1 MINFQNFDHWTN
13 AYLDWNLALD
23 SEGGPSLSIKIDAP
37 VIVNRTSREFYKQPM
52 FYAMGHFSKFVQPE
66 SKKVKVSSSLDS
78 TSSSGSVNKPD
89 KDLMK
94 QMLLSTRLL
103 SAENQIF
110 DIEFYETT
118 PFVIKALAFLNPDDS
133 FTVLVL
139 NT

>member
-1 MINFQNFDHWTN
+1 MHPSSLTEPVENFISSQCSTPWDT
-13 AYLDWNLALD
+13 
-23 SEGGPSLSIKIDAP
+23 SQSLSSR
-37 VIVNRTSREFYKQPM
+37 NRKKL
-52 FYAMGHFSKFVQPE
+52 KFHQVWTQH
-66 SKKVKVSSSLDS
+66 S
-78 TSSSGSVNKPD
+78 TSSSGGVNKPD

>member
-1 MINFQNFDHWTN
+1 MIHFQNFDHWTN

-37 VIVNRTSREFYKQPM
+37 VIVNQTSGEFYKQPM
-52 FYAMGHFSKFVQPE
+52 FYAMGHFSKFVQPK
-66 SKKVKVSSSLDS
+66 SKKVKVSSSLDT
-78 TSSSGSVNKPD
+78 TSSSGGVNKPD

-103 SAENQIF
+103 SADNQIF
-110 DIEFYETT
+110 DIAFYETT
-118 PFVIKALAFLNPDDS
+118 PFVIKALVFLNPDDS